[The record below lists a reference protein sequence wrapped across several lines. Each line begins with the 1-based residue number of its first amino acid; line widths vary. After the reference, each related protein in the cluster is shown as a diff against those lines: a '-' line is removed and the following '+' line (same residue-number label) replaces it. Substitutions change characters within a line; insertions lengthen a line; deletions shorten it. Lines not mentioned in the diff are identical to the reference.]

1 MNRTEPSLPRR
12 DFLRLGALAGMAAA
26 AVPALARP
34 SRALAATPTT
44 APVTPAASS
53 FSPLRPPATPL
64 AVRSPYLSTWLPADN
79 LPGTWPAFWNGRV
92 TAICGIARIDGVA
105 YVFAGAPGTPSL
117 PAMTQTALELTATR
131 SRFTL
136 TAAGVT
142 LTVTFFSPVDPEN
155 LRRQSMPLSYLTVQ
169 AASADTHAHQVSVY
183 VDLSAE
189 WVHGD
194 NSTQVRWA
202 SQTAGGLTAHTCTPA
217 SPAVLAENHDQA
229 SWGSLVVAAD
239 STTGLTWQIAQDTVA
254 RTAGSQ
260 GALPNTVDTGQPR
273 AINDRWPVFAF
284 ARDLGAVTGPS
295 AEFVVCLGHVR
306 DPGLSYQGT
315 ALRPWWTAYWSSWQ
329 DMLVAFRADLD
340 AARRGAD
347 ALDAR
352 ILREATAAGGTQY
365 AALCALALRQAYG
378 GTDLVSYQGQPWA
391 FQKEISSS
399 GNVSTVDV
407 LYPSFPAYLHLSPN
421 FLKLLLAPVLAYAE
435 SGLWPQAYAEH
446 DVGASYPNAAGH
458 NDGGGEN
465 MPVEE
470 SANMLIM
477 AAAVIRALPPDQAS
491 AYASAHYTILR
502 SWAEYLVANALD
514 PGYQNQT
521 DDFTGF
527 IAHSVNLALKGIV
540 GIGAMS
546 IVAAAAGNAAD
557 QSHYLS
563 VAQSYIGQWAQLGA
577 DGQHLR
583 LAYDQPGTWSLKYNG
598 YPDRLLGLNLVPDSV
613 ATTEANWYLANQ
625 HAYGVELDPRHTYT
639 KVDWELWTAG
649 FLAAHPQARDL
660 FVSKAY
666 AFANGTPTRVAF
678 TDWYDTDSGAQV
690 GFVARPVV
698 GGMFTLLTLANRP
711 NGLVGAWACDEGGG
725 TVARDS
731 GGAGLDAAL
740 ATGAS
745 WVAGPPGQAG
755 SALSGTAA
763 TAGPVL
769 DTSTSF
775 SVTAWVKL
783 ASTGGFATAV
793 SQDGAVNSGFYLQYS
808 AADDRW
814 AFARVSADATA
825 PAGARALSAAAPAV
839 GTWTHLTGVY
849 DAAAGQLRLYVNGQ
863 RGGTA
868 AFTTP
873 WNATGAF
880 TLGRGRYNGA
890 TADPFPGAVAGVR
903 AYQRALTDAE
913 AAAAATLG
921 NGLAGAWT
929 LDEGSGTVARD
940 RSGGGHDAAV
950 SGSWAAGY
958 GGTGTALSGTAA
970 TTASVLDT
978 SASFTVAAWV
988 NLSSTAGFATAVS
1001 QDGTTASGF
1010 YLQYSGADN
1019 RWAFA
1024 RVAADA
1030 TDPASARALSPSA
1043 PAVGRWTHL
1052 AGVHDAAAGL
1062 LRLYVDGRPAGT
1074 APFTT
1079 PWKAGGPLVI
1089 GRGRY
1094 NGAAVDTFPGAVDQV
1109 RAWSRALSDTE
1120 IRVLT

>member
-1 MNRTEPSLPRR
+1 MNRTEHSLPHPEAAGFGRR
-12 DFLRLGALAGMAAA
+12 DFLRLGALTGMAGMAAA

-34 SRALAATPTT
+34 SRASAAT
-44 APVTPAASS
+44 PVTPAASS

-64 AVRSPYLSTWLPADN
+64 AVRSPYLSTWLAADN
-79 LPGTWPAFWNGRV
+79 LPGTWPAFWNGHV

-169 AASADTHAHQVSVY
+169 AASADGRSHQVSVY

-194 NSTQVRWA
+194 NGTQVRWA
-202 SQTAGGLTAHTCTPA
+202 SQTTGGSPGLVAHTCAPA
-217 SPAVLAENHDQA
+217 SPSVLAENRDQA

-239 STTGLTWQIAQDTVA
+239 SATGLTWQIAQDTVA

-260 GALPNTVDTGQPR
+260 GALPNTVDSGQPR
-273 AINDRWPVFAF
+273 AIDDRWPVFAF

-306 DPGLSYQGT
+306 DPALSYQGT

-352 ILREATAAGGTQY
+352 VVREATAAGGAQY

-502 SWAEYLVANALD
+502 RWAEYLVGNALD
-514 PGYQNQT
+514 PGFQNQT

-527 IAHSVNLALKGIV
+527 IAHSVNLALKGII

-546 IVAAAAGNAAD
+546 IVAAAAGNTAD

-563 VAQSYIGQWAQLGA
+563 VAQDYIAQWAQMGA

-649 FLAAHPQARDL
+649 FLAAHPQARDML
-660 FVSKAY
+660 VSKAY

-698 GGMFTLLTLANRP
+698 GGMFSLLTLANRP
-711 NGLVGAWACDEGGG
+711 NGLVGVWACDEGGG
-725 TVARDS
+725 AVARDT
-731 GGAGLDAAL
+731 GGSGLDATLAAGATW
-740 ATGAS
+740 ATGAA
-745 WVAGPPGQAG
+745 AGPPGASGQAG

-763 TAGPVL
+763 TAAPAL

-775 SVTAWVKL
+775 TVTAWVKL
-783 ASTGGFATAV
+783 SGTGAFATAV
-793 SQDGAVNSGFYLQYS
+793 SQDGTVNSGFYLQYS
-808 AADDRW
+808 AADNRW
-814 AFARVSADATA
+814 AFASASADATD
-825 PAGARALSAAAPAV
+825 PAGARALSPAAPAV
-839 GTWTHLTGVY
+839 
-849 DAAAGQLRLYVNGQ
+849 A
-863 RGGTA
+863 
-868 AFTTP
+868 
-873 WNATGAF
+873 
-880 TLGRGRYNGA
+880 
-890 TADPFPGAVAGVR
+890 
-903 AYQRALTDAE
+903 
-913 AAAAATLG
+913 
-921 NGLAGAWT
+921 
-929 LDEGSGTVARD
+929 
-940 RSGGGHDAAV
+940 
-950 SGSWAAGY
+950 
-958 GGTGTALSGTAA
+958 
-970 TTASVLDT
+970 
-978 SASFTVAAWV
+978 
-988 NLSSTAGFATAVS
+988 
-1001 QDGTTASGF
+1001 
-1010 YLQYSGADN
+1010 
-1019 RWAFA
+1019 
-1024 RVAADA
+1024 
-1030 TDPASARALSPSA
+1030 
-1043 PAVGRWTHL
+1043 RWTHL
-1052 AGVHDAAAGL
+1052 VGVHDAAAGQ

-1074 APFTT
+1074 AAFTT
-1079 PWKAGGPLVI
+1079 PWKAAGPLVI

-1094 NGAAVDTFPGAVDQV
+1094 NGAAADPFPGAVDQV
-1109 RAWSRALSDTE
+1109 RAWNRALSDAE
-1120 IRVLT
+1120 IRVLV